1 MAFEQAALKVEKIR
15 EFEQL
20 KDLISRAFGNDRVE
34 ETLKGLEQQGVRI
47 RDFDGVLGLRVLD
60 SGDASAAA
68 VYGELV
74 VFDQAQVREF
84 YLTKVEGVS
93 QELRHRF
100 KKVYRYS

>member
-1 MAFEQAALKVEKIR
+1 MAFEQAALKVEKVR

-20 KDLISRAFGNDRVE
+20 KDLISRAFADDRAE
-34 ETLKGLEQQGVRI
+34 TTLKRLEQQGVRI
-47 RDFDGVLGLRVLD
+47 RDFAAVLETRVLD
-60 SGDASAAA
+60 RSDASAAA

-74 VFDQAQVREF
+74 VLDQAQVREF
-84 YLTKVEGVS
+84 YLTKVEGAS